1 MHLKKFLEFNQ
12 SDLAPV
18 KSFKI
23 KNNLDTKV
31 WNDMEI
37 KKDIKK
43 DLLKIARDFYRPLE
57 LDAKIEDIILTGS
70 LANYNWDKK
79 YSDFDLHILID
90 FKKVNKDIELVKKMV
105 DNARSVWN
113 DRHDIKIE
121 GYDVEVYIQDVNEP
135 HVSTGIYS
143 LMNDKW
149 VEEPEQKEIDID
161 EDEILKVAKPIMQE
175 IDDLDKS
182 KKEYKDFIK
191 DLEKTWEKIKSERK
205 KGLKSGEFG
214 TGNLVFKLLRRNG
227 YIEKIVNMKITS
239 YDKQFESKK

>member
-12 SDLAPV
+12 SVLAPV

-79 YSDFDLHILID
+79 YSDFDLHIFIY
-90 FKKVNKDIELVKKMV
+90 FKKVNKDI
-105 DNARSVWN
+105 
-113 DRHDIKIE
+113 
-121 GYDVEVYIQDVNEP
+121 
-135 HVSTGIYS
+135 
-143 LMNDKW
+143 
-149 VEEPEQKEIDID
+149 
-161 EDEILKVAKPIMQE
+161 
-175 IDDLDKS
+175 
-182 KKEYKDFIK
+182 
-191 DLEKTWEKIKSERK
+191 
-205 KGLKSGEFG
+205 
-214 TGNLVFKLLRRNG
+214 
-227 YIEKIVNMKITS
+227 
-239 YDKQFESKK
+239 

>member
-1 MHLKKFLEFNQ
+1 
-12 SDLAPV
+12 
-18 KSFKI
+18 
-23 KNNLDTKV
+23 
-31 WNDMEI
+31 
-37 KKDIKK
+37 
-43 DLLKIARDFYRPLE
+43 
-57 LDAKIEDIILTGS
+57 
-70 LANYNWDKK
+70 
-79 YSDFDLHILID
+79 
-90 FKKVNKDIELVKKMV
+90 MV

-161 EDEILKVAKPIMQE
+161 KDEILKVAKPIMQE

-205 KGLKSGEFG
+205 KGLKKDEFG